1 LVVFERL
8 AVETFQ
14 YQTVGRLIDYLRGQ
28 NYYAL
33 QTFESLGL
41 SEPIVRSLTESKIIT
56 PTAIQ
61 QQAIPALLEKATD
74 FLGLAQTGTGK
85 TAAFGL
91 PLIEQIDPKQ
101 QFIQGI
107 ILSPTRELAQ
117 QIAKALGEF
126 SKYLPGVSV
135 EVVYGGTAITNQIKD
150 LKRNKPNILVA
161 TPGRLI
167 DLMNRK
173 VLNLSNVRYAILDE
187 ADEMLN
193 MGFKEDIDTILSFTQ
208 KDKNTWLF
216 SATMP
221 KEIRTIVKKYMSDP
235 IEVSVKSDE
244 KVNTNIEH
252 RYAIVNGR
260 DKRAAL
266 ARIIDAE
273 GDMYCLIFCRT
284 KLSTQALAGDMAD
297 RGYPVEA
304 IHGDLSQQQRNTVMR
319 KFKAKSV
326 KILAATDVAARGI
339 DVDNLTHVIHYDL
352 PDDLAYYTHRSGRTG
367 RAGNKGIAV
376 ALITPAE
383 QRKVRDLER
392 QLGITF
398 TKAAIPSAEQVVT
411 NSLQSR
417 MDDLMM
423 IKESEEARVWAANFA
438 EQMEGKTA
446 EDIVAKI
453 FTQYLANLKQE
464 SKGDLN
470 AKASDRGRERDGR
483 NDRGRDR
490 DRGRNDRTSRDSS
503 RREDKFTKGD
513 RFEKRKDF
521 SSGSKSSGTEEN
533 MDRFYVSIGR
543 DDELVK
549 ADILKIVCDASGVR
563 SRFIGKI
570 QMFGKHT
577 LIDVDTTKSQN
588 FPKSFDG
595 LRFNGR
601 KLKVSLDNPS

>member
-1 LVVFERL
+1 M
-8 AVETFQ
+8 
-14 YQTVGRLIDYLRGQ
+14 
-28 NYYAL
+28 

-41 SEPIVRSLTESKIIT
+41 SEPIVKALTESNIIT

-91 PLIEQIDPKQ
+91 PLIELIDPKQ
-101 QFIQGI
+101 PFIQGV

-173 VLNLSNVRYAILDE
+173 VLNLSNVSYVILDE

-221 KEIRTIVKKYMSDP
+221 KEIKTIVNKYMTDP
-235 IEVSVKSDE
+235 IEVSVRSDE

-252 RYAIVNGR
+252 RYAVVNGR

-284 KLSTQALAGDMAD
+284 KLATQALAGDMAD

-376 ALITPAE
+376 ALVTPSE
-383 QRKVRDLER
+383 QRKIRDLER

-398 TKAAIPSAEQVVT
+398 TKAAIPSAEEVVM

-417 MDDLMM
+417 MDDLML
-423 IKESEEARVWAANFA
+423 IEETEEARVWANTFS
-438 EQMEGKTA
+438 EQMQGKTA
-446 EDIVAKI
+446 EDIFAKI

-464 SKGDLN
+464 SNGDLN
-470 AKASDRGRERDGR
+470 ARGNDRGDRNDR
-483 NDRGRDR
+483 NDRGR
-490 DRGRNDRTSRDSS
+490 RNDRSSRDSS
-503 RREDKFTKGD
+503 RREDKFGKND
-513 RFEKRKDF
+513 RNDRGRRNDRD
-521 SSGSKSSGTEEN
+521 SGSSSHEEN

-543 DDELVK
+543 DDELQK

-577 LIDVDTTKSQN
+577 LVDIDKTKSQN
-588 FPKSFDG
+588 FPGKFDG

>member
-1 LVVFERL
+1 M
-8 AVETFQ
+8 
-14 YQTVGRLIDYLRGQ
+14 
-28 NYYAL
+28 
-33 QTFESLGL
+33 QTFETLGL
-41 SEPIVRSLTESKIIT
+41 SEPIVRALKESNIIT

-61 QQAIPALLEKATD
+61 EQAIPALLEKATD

-91 PLIEQIDPKQ
+91 PLIAQIDPKLPY
-101 QFIQGI
+101 IQGV

-126 SKYLPGVSV
+126 SKYLPAVSV

-150 LKRNKPNILVA
+150 LRRNKPNILVA

-173 VLNLSNVRYAILDE
+173 VLNLSNVSYVILDE

-221 KEIRTIVKKYMSDP
+221 KEIRSIVNKYMKDP

-284 KLSTQALAGDMAD
+284 KLATQALAGDMAD

-319 KFKAKSV
+319 KFKAKNV

-376 ALITPAE
+376 ALITPSE
-383 QRKVRDLER
+383 QRKVRELER

-398 TKAAIPSAEQVVT
+398 NKATIPSAAQVVT

-417 MDDLMM
+417 MDDLMN
-423 IKESEEARVWAANFA
+423 IQESEEARVWAVNFA

-470 AKASDRGRERDGR
+470 AKSSDRGRERGR
-483 NDRGRDR
+483 DSGGRDR
-490 DRGRNDRTSRDSS
+490 DSGGRSDRGRRDSS
-503 RREDKFTKGD
+503 RREDKYGKND
-513 RFEKRKDF
+513 SFERRKDRDNRD
-521 SSGSKSSGTEEN
+521 SSNRDNRTSSSREGSHDDN

-543 DDELVK
+543 EDELQK

-570 QMFGKHT
+570 QLYGKHT
-577 LIDVDTTKSQN
+577 LIDVDKTKSQN
-588 FPKSFDG
+588 FPGKFDG

>member
-1 LVVFERL
+1 
-8 AVETFQ
+8 
-14 YQTVGRLIDYLRGQ
+14 
-28 NYYAL
+28 L

-41 SEPIVRSLTESKIIT
+41 SEPIVKALTESNIKT

-61 QQAIPALLEKATD
+61 EQAIPALLEKATD

-91 PLIEQIDPKQ
+91 PLIQQIDPSLPH
-101 QFIQGI
+101 IQGV

-126 SKYLPGVSV
+126 SKYLSEVSV

-150 LKRNKPNILVA
+150 LKRNRPNILVA

-173 VLNLSNVRYAILDE
+173 VLNLSNVSYVILDE

-221 KEIRTIVKKYMSDP
+221 KDIRSIVNKYMNDP
-235 IEVSVKSDE
+235 IEVSVKSSE

-284 KLSTQALAGDMAD
+284 KLATQALAGDMAD

-339 DVDNLTHVIHYDL
+339 DVDSLTHVIHYDL

-376 ALITPAE
+376 AMVTPSE
-383 QRKVRDLER
+383 QRKVRELER

-398 TKAAIPSAEQVVT
+398 IKATIPSAEQVVSK
-411 NSLQSR
+411 SLQSR
-417 MDDLMM
+417 MDDLMK
-423 IKESEEARVWAANFA
+423 IEESEEAKTWATSFA
-438 EQMEGKTA
+438 EQMKGKTA
-446 EDIVAKI
+446 ADIIAKI
-453 FTQYLANLKQE
+453 FTQYLENLQQ
-464 SKGDLN
+464 SSNGDLN
-470 AKASDRGRERDGR
+470 AKGSDRGRER
-483 NDRGRDR
+483 GRDR
-490 DRGRNDRTSRDSS
+490 DRDGRGDRGNDRGRRDSS
-503 RREDKFTKGD
+503 RREDKFGKSD
-513 RFEKRKDF
+513 RFERRKDRDDKRG
-521 SSGSKSSGTEEN
+521 SSHEED

-543 DDELVK
+543 DDELQK

-577 LIDVDTTKSQN
+577 LIDVDRAKSGG
-588 FPKSFDG
+588 FPNSFNG